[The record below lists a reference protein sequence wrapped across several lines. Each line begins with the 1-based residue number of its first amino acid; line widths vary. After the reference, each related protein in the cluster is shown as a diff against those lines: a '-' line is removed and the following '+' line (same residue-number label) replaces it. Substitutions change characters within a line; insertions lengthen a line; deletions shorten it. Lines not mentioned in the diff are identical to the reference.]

1 MGLGLTELQE
11 FLERGGPVLLAIMA
25 ATFVMWALILER
37 LFYFRFAHDSY
48 AKEALSEW
56 QSRSDHKSTFA
67 HWIKDKLVSEVRQK
81 AQSNVVF
88 TKALVALAPL
98 LGLLGTVTGM
108 VTVFDYMAITDG
120 ADAKAMSRGVS
131 QATIPT
137 MAGMVASISGILFTS
152 GMDRRV
158 KRLIQQLED
167 DMEIG

>member
-1 MGLGLTELQE
+1 MLGFEALQN
-11 FLERGGPVLLAIMA
+11 FLDRGGPVLLAIMA

-37 LFYFRFAHDSY
+37 LFYFRLAHKSY
-48 AKEALSEW
+48 AENALNEW
-56 QSRSDHKSTFA
+56 NARTDHNSMFA
-67 HWIKDKLVSEVRQK
+67 HWIKDKILSEVRLK
-81 AQSNVVF
+81 AQANVGF

-152 GMDRRV
+152 GMDTKV
-158 KRLIQQLED
+158 NRLIQALD
-167 DMEIG
+167 DEMEVR

>member
-1 MGLGLTELQE
+1 MLGLSDLQE
-11 FLERGGPVLLAIMA
+11 FLTRGGPVLLAIMA

-37 LFYFRFAHDSY
+37 LFYFRLAHKSY
-48 AKEALSEW
+48 ADEALSEW
-56 QSRSDHKSTFA
+56 RSRSDRKSTFA
-67 HWIKDKLVSEVRQK
+67 HWIKDKLVSEVRQR
-81 AQSNVVF
+81 AQANVGF

-152 GMDRRV
+152 GMDRKV
-158 KRLIQQLED
+158 SRLVQQLED
-167 DMEIG
+167 EMEIG